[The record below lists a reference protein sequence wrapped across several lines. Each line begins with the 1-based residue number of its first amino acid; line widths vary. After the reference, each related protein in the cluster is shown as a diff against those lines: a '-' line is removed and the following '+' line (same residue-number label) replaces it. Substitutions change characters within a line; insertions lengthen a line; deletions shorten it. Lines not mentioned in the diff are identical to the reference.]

1 MINLKTRQIRYGANN
16 LSVLQQAEL
25 LRITANSKLNP
36 QIKSSLGQF
45 FTPYPIS
52 LYMASLFEKMEGDIS
67 LLDPGCGS
75 GSLTAAFVDEV
86 IKRKKASSLN
96 LHTFDIDSVVQPFIK
111 ETLLLCAEKS
121 QQNGIPVDTHFSLA
135 DFILLQTKN
144 PVLFKS
150 EQDGKWHDSEA
161 YLPIHQRDSYSHVIM
176 NPPYKKI
183 ATRSEHKKALKSV
196 GIETVNLY
204 AGFVALAVQSLKK
217 GGELVAIIPR
227 SFCNGVYYQP
237 FREFLLRG
245 TAIKQIHIFDSRSS
259 VFADNN
265 VLQENIIIHLI
276 KGVKQQKVKIT
287 SSPTADFQLDEAT
300 QSITATDRTT
310 RKVSFSSIVKP
321 KDKRQFIHIVA
332 NERDQA
338 VIDRLSCFNST
349 LNDLGLQVSTGA
361 IVDFRLKEDLRLNIE
376 SGAVPLIYST
386 HLNGGVN
393 WPKDSKKPNAIS
405 VSNKSRSWL
414 WKNLSNFVIVKRFSS
429 KEEKRRI
436 VAAHYDG
443 SLPGELIGFDNKLN
457 VFHDYKQGFAKD
469 IALGLYVYLNST
481 LLDNYYRLFGGH
493 TQVNATDLRTISYPD
508 LKTLKLLG
516 NKAHSANL
524 SQKQIDEILEEQL
537 AKMVGNNNNPL
548 AVQKKID
555 QALEILAMLGMP
567 RAQQNER
574 SALTLLSLIDLKPD
588 GLWSDLNRPMI
599 GVTPIMNWCEEFYG
613 KKYAPNT
620 RETFRRQTLHQFR
633 DGGLCLYNPDDPGR
647 SVNSPKACYQI
658 TTELF
663 DVLVKYGTDEWDTSL
678 ADWLECR
685 ETLTTQYAKEREM
698 EMVPLTLD
706 DGTEIKL
713 SPGNHSQ
720 LIRDIVMEFGPRFV
734 PGSEVIYLGDT
745 GAKED
750 FFKPERLAELGVTV
764 DRKGKL
770 PDVILYCSERDW
782 LLLIESVTSH
792 GVVDSKRHS
801 ELATLFAEATPGL
814 IYVTAFPDRKT
825 MAQYLADISWETE
838 VWTADAP
845 THMIHFN
852 GDRFLG
858 PHENNYKE

>member
-1 MINLKTRQIRYGANN
+1 MPIFIGINN

-25 LRITANSKLNP
+25 LRIKANLKLDP
-36 QIKSSLGQF
+36 KVKSSLCQF
-45 FTPYPIS
+45 FTPHSIS
-52 LYMASLFEKMEGDIS
+52 LYMASLFHKIEGNIS

-75 GSLTAAFVDEV
+75 GSLTAAFVDE
-86 IKRKKASSLN
+86 SLRRN
-96 LHTFDIDSVVQPFIK
+96 KLTSINIDAFDIDSVVQPFIN
-111 ETLLLCAEKS
+111 ETLALCVEKS
-121 QQNGIPVDTHFSLA
+121 KKHGVSIDVNFILD
-135 DFILLQTKN
+135 DFIFNKTQCAG
-144 PVLFKS
+144 LFAN
-150 EQDGKWHDSEA
+150 QGN
-161 YLPIHQRDSYSHVIM
+161 YSHVII

-183 ATRSEHKKALKSV
+183 ATKSEHRRALKSV

-204 AGFVALAVQSLKK
+204 AGFVALAIQQLDR

-237 FREFLLRG
+237 FREFLLRE
-245 TAIKQIHIFDSRSS
+245 TALTQIHIFDSRFSA
-259 VFADNN
+259 FADYD

-276 KGVKQQKVKIT
+276 KGAKQQKVKIT
-287 SSPTADFQLDEAT
+287 SSPAADFQIDRET

-310 RKVSFSSIVKP
+310 RTVPFTSIVQS
-321 KDKRQFIHIVA
+321 KDRRKFIHIAA
-332 NERDQA
+332 NERDRA

-349 LNDLGLQVSTGA
+349 LEDLGIQVSTGA
-361 IVDFRLKEDLRLNIE
+361 VVDFRLKDDLRQDLE

-386 HLNGGVN
+386 HLDKVVN
-393 WPKDSKKPNAIS
+393 YPKNSKKPNAIS
-405 VSNKSRSWL
+405 ISSKSRNWL
-414 WKNLSNFVIVKRFSS
+414 WQNSNNFVIVKRFSS

-457 VFHDYKQGFAKD
+457 VFHSAKQGFAKD
-469 IALGLYVYLNST
+469 LALGLYVYLNST
-481 LLDNYYRLFGGH
+481 LLDKYYRLFGGH
-493 TQVNATDLRTISYPD
+493 TQVNATDLRAIRYPALEL
-508 LKTLKLLG
+508 LKWMGKL
-516 NKAHSANL
+516 ARSAEL

-537 AKMVGNNNNPL
+537 AKMVGNNDNPL
-548 AVQKKID
+548 AIQEKID
-555 QALEILAMLGMP
+555 QALEILALLGMP

-588 GLWSDLNRPMI
+588 GSWSDLKRPMI
-599 GVTPIMNWCEEFYG
+599 GVTPIMSWCEEFYG

-620 RETFRRQTLHQFR
+620 RETFRRQTLHQFI
-633 DGGLCLYNPDDPGR
+633 DGGLCLYNPDRPDRP
-647 SVNSPKACYQI
+647 VNSPKACYQI

-663 DVLVKYGTDEWDTSL
+663 DVLITYGTDEWETAL
-678 ADWLECR
+678 ANWLKHR
-685 ETLTTQYAKEREM
+685 ETLITQYAKEREM
-698 EMVPLTLD
+698 EMIPLTLD

-720 LIRDIVMEFGPRFV
+720 LIRDIVTEFGPRFA

-750 FFKPERLAELGVTV
+750 FFRKKRLAELGVTV

-770 PDVILYCSERDW
+770 PDVILYWSERDW
-782 LLLIESVTSH
+782 LFLIESVTSH
-792 GVVDSKRHS
+792 GALDSKRHS
-801 ELATLFAEATPGL
+801 ELATLFAEATPDP
-814 IYVTAFPDRKT
+814 IYVTAFPNRKT
-825 MAQYLADISWETE
+825 MAKYLADISWETE

-852 GDRFLG
+852 GDRFLS
-858 PHENNYKE
+858 PHKK